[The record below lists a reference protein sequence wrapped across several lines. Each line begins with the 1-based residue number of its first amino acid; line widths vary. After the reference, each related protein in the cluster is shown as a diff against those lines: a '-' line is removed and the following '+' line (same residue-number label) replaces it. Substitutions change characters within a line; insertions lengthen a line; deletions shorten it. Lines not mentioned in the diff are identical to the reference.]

1 MNIFDLIYG
10 FTFIPTAESEERKGI
25 LVICASLIAGMVGIL
40 VALEILQ
47 VYTLGLTYLH
57 DWTNYLEVILYITS
71 ILFIS
76 SAVHRCICAAYWQ
89 WQVGVVAVFLAWID
103 FLIFIRILPGGAL
116 IYSKNFSLVYSILT
130 YQITDL
136 G

>member
-1 MNIFDLIYG
+1 
-10 FTFIPTAESEERKGI
+10 
-25 LVICASLIAGMVGIL
+25 MVGIL

-47 VYTLGLTYLH
+47 VYTLGLTYLR

-76 SAVHRCICAAYWQ
+76 SAVHRCMCAAYWQ
-89 WQVGVVAVFLAWID
+89 WQVGVVAVFLAWIE
-103 FLIFIRILPGGAL
+103 FLIFIRILPGGVL
-116 IYSKNFSLVYSILT
+116 NLFKNFSVVYSILT

-136 G
+136 DLP